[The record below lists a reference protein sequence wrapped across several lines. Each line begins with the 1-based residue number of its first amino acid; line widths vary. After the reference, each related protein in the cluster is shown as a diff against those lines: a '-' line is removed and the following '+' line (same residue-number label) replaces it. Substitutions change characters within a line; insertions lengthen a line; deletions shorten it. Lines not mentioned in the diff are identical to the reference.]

1 VRGSAAGDVALHQYA
16 SAGMMTNQQDPLL
29 NFPPGLTFYPY
40 AFYRNIA
47 ASDRTLH
54 FAVY

>member
-1 VRGSAAGDVALHQYA
+1 MRGSAAGDVALHQYA